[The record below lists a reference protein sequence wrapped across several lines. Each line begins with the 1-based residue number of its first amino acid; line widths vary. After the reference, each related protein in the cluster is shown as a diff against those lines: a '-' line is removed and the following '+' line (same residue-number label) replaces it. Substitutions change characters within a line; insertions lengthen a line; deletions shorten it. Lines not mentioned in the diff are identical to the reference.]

1 MQEGGAA
8 LARPKKYTK
17 KTLAE
22 AVDLYFD
29 SITRIVPVT
38 EMVETGE
45 RDDKGHK
52 IYEKRPVKNK
62 LGKEAETEEFIV
74 PPTVADLC
82 QFLGIH
88 RSTWADYCDAELH
101 PEFSDTTTR
110 ARGRIRGYLERQLL
124 TRKDVKGV
132 IFDLQNNHG
141 YAEKRQIG
149 LDEKTRQTV
158 AASAASMSM
167 DEKLEMLKQIA
178 TDYAEGG
185 GSDGTET
192 I

>member
-1 MQEGGAA
+1 M
-8 LARPKKYTK
+8 ARPKKYTK
-17 KTLAE
+17 KSLAE

-29 SITRIVPVT
+29 SITRIVPVMET
-38 EMVETGE
+38 VETGG

-52 IYEKRPVKNK
+52 IYEKRPVVNK
-62 LGKEAETEEFIV
+62 LGEEAQMEEFIV

-88 RSTWADYCDAELH
+88 RSTWADYCDSELH

-124 TRKDVKGV
+124 TRRDVKGV

-149 LDEKTRQTV
+149 LDEKTRKTV

-178 TDYAEGG
+178 ADYGEGAG
-185 GSDGTET
+185 PDGTET
-192 I
+192 F